1 MPHVIKN
8 IPKLHRVGSVR
19 FHESLVGFKHES
31 LLLVVARF
39 LLRGLVKF
47 ELFRLTL
54 DSGRRTL
61 HMEEL
66 IESEATEQSGI
77 ALIHID
83 RAQASLTEFSQTKS
97 DPGEGTHEGGI
108 HLLAIAQIDHKIPVP
123 ALDHLFYKLFKTR
136 AILESS
142 AAFHLYPDGAFDAA
156 DEDRRCRVH
165 TGRRD
170 YLSPV
175 IPVKSLPLFSAT

>member
-19 FHESLVGFKHES
+19 FHKSLVSFKHES

-83 RAQASLTEFSQTKS
+83 RAQASLTEFPQTKS

-136 AILESS
+136 AILEGS